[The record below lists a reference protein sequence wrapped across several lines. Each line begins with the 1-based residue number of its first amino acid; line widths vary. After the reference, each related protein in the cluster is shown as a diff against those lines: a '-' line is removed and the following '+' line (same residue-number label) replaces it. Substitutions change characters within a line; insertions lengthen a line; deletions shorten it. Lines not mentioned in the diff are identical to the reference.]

1 MDKLY
6 TCEDVAERYSVK
18 LKTVWDWIRKGTINA
33 IKVGRYYRI
42 RESDL
47 EAFEQANMTAAAEQK

>member
-6 TCEDVAERYSVK
+6 TCEEVAERFSVK
-18 LKTVWDWIRKGTINA
+18 LTTVWGWVRKGTLNA
-33 IKVGRYYRI
+33 IKVGRVCRV

-47 EAFEQANMTAAAEQK
+47 LKFEQANMTAKEA

>member
-1 MDKLY
+1 MEKLY
-6 TCEDVAERYSVK
+6 TCEDVAERYSVR
-18 LKTVWDWIRKGTINA
+18 LTTIWDWIRKGTLNA

-47 EAFEQANMTAAAEQK
+47 LSFEQANLIENKQ

>member
-6 TCEDVAERYSVK
+6 TCEEVAARYSMK
-18 LKTVWDWIRKGTINA
+18 LTTIYDWIRNKTLGA
-33 IKVGRYYRI
+33 VKVGRGYRV

-47 EAFEQANMTAAAEQK
+47 EAFEAKNLTRQ

>member
-6 TCEDVAERYSVK
+6 TCEAVAERYSVK
-18 LKTVWDWIRKGTINA
+18 LTTVWDWIRKGVLGA
-33 IKVGRYYRI
+33 IKIGRQYRI

-47 EAFEQANMTAAAEQK
+47 EAFEQASMAQADT

>member
-18 LKTVWDWIRKGTINA
+18 LCTVWDWIRKGTLPA
-33 IKVGRYYRI
+33 VKVGRVYRV
-42 RESDL
+42 RETDL
-47 EAFEQANMTAAAEQK
+47 LEFEQANLTVKES

>member
-6 TCEDVAERYSVK
+6 TCEELAERYSVK
-18 LKTVWDWIRKGTINA
+18 LSTVWDWIRKGTINA
-33 IKVGRYYRI
+33 VKVGRGYRV

-47 EAFEQANMTAAAEQK
+47 LEFEQANLTATNK

>member
-6 TCEDVAERYSVK
+6 TCEGVAERYSVK
-18 LKTVWDWIRKGTINA
+18 LTTVWDWIRKGTLNA
-33 IKVGRYYRI
+33 IKVGRVYRV

-47 EAFEQANMTAAAEQK
+47 VEFEQANMTVKEAP